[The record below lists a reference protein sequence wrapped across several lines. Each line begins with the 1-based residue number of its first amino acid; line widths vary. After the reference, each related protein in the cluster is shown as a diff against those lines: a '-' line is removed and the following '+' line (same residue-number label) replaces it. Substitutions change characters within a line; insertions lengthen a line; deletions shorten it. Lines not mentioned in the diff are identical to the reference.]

1 MNKISLC
8 CILSLAFLN
17 TASAADDM
25 TPKSDPSEF
34 CFFAGVPPAEFPY
47 KVIRKVK
54 VAKGT
59 YGGVSELVGDLSQR
73 AKDVGGDAIVN
84 YAGSQRFG
92 VLPWRLIRP
101 VVRGEAIKWTGAA
114 PDCEKAGGST
124 LTTIIRTNKAPGQ
137 SGQADA
143 PDASEAPEPAPETAP
158 AK

>member
-17 TASAADDM
+17 TASAAEDVA
-25 TPKSDPSEF
+25 PKSDPNDF

-54 VAKGT
+54 VAKKT
-59 YGGVSELVGDLSQR
+59 YGGVSELVGELSER
-73 AKDVGGDAIVN
+73 AKAEGGDAIIH

-92 VLPWRLIRP
+92 LLPWRLVRP
-101 VVRGEAIKWTGAA
+101 VVRGESIKWTGAA

-124 LTTIIRTNKAPGQ
+124 LTMIVRTNKAPGQ
-137 SGQADA
+137 TGQADA
-143 PDASEAPEPAPETAP
+143 PDASETSEPETEAAP

>member
-17 TASAADDM
+17 TASAAEDVAP
-25 TPKSDPSEF
+25 TSDPSNF
-34 CFFAGVPPAEFPY
+34 CFFASVPPAEFPY
-47 KVIRKVK
+47 KVIKKVK

-59 YGGVSELVGDLSQR
+59 YGGVSELVGELAQR
-73 AKDVGGDAIVN
+73 AKAEGGDAIIN

-92 VLPWRLIRP
+92 LLPWRLVRP
-101 VVRGEAIKWTGAA
+101 VVRGESIKWTGAA

-124 LTTIIRTNKAPGQ
+124 LTTIISTNKAPGQ

-143 PDASEAPEPAPETAP
+143 PDASETPAPAPETAP